1 MNAAGAGRARRLLPN
16 LALAGAVVLLL
27 LAVGELAARWALSRR
42 GGGREDNALARYS
55 EFDARLGWRKKP
67 GTHATYRR
75 REYTVDV
82 DINGQGL
89 RDPERAYAAAPGTF
103 RILALGDSFVEGYT
117 VPLEQTVTQR
127 MEHALSRPG
136 CKVEVLNGGTAGY
149 STDQEYLF
157 YQQEGARYSPAVVL
171 LFFYYND
178 IVLNTTDSYYGR
190 LKPRLE
196 MSGDYLLSLNLPLPE
211 PTPRPEAE
219 APPARRAPRG
229 SALLGWVKERMQRGA
244 PRAYNSLA
252 RLGLWEPIVPEE
264 PGEEMRVYKTGAT
277 PRIDGAWQLTCGIV
291 GALRYEVETRGARL
305 LVVHVPNKM
314 EVSDRDRELTRLA
327 YGMDAGWDVSRVL
340 QRLQQCGRQE
350 GVAVLD
356 LVPDL
361 RRASEAS
368 GDPYFTFDPHW
379 NARGHQAAADAIAA
393 DLRGRGWLPACAA
406 PRASA
411 ASAAR

>member
-1 MNAAGAGRARRLLPN
+1 MSQAGQSRWRRLLDN
-16 LALAGAVVLLL
+16 LLLAGAVVLVM
-27 LAVGELAARWALSRR
+27 LAVGEMAARWARARR

-67 GTHATYRR
+67 GAHATYRR

-117 VPLEQTVTQR
+117 VPLDQTVTQR
-127 MEHALSRPG
+127 MERALARPG
-136 CKVEVLNGGTAGY
+136 CPVEVLNGGTSGY

-178 IVLNTTDSYYGR
+178 VVLNTTDSYYGR
-190 LKPRLE
+190 LKPLLE
-196 MSGDYLLSLNLPLPE
+196 MNGDWVLSQNLPLPE
-211 PTPRPEAE
+211 PTPRPAE
-219 APPARRAPRG
+219 QAPARRPPRG
-229 SALLGWVKERMQRGA
+229 SALVGWVKERLQRGA
-244 PRAYNSLA
+244 PKAYNRLA
-252 RLGLWEPIVPEE
+252 RAGLWDPLVPEE
-264 PGEEMRVYKTGAT
+264 PGEEMRVYKTGPT
-277 PRIDGAWQLTCGIV
+277 PRIDGAWQLTCGII

-327 YGMDAGWDVSRVL
+327 YGMDDAGWDAARVL
-340 QRLQQCGRQE
+340 QRLRECARRE
-350 GVAVLD
+350 GLEVLD
-356 LVPDL
+356 LVPAL
-361 RRASEAS
+361 RAAGPDP
-368 GDPYFTFDPHW
+368 GDAYFTFDPHW
-379 NARGHQAAADAIAA
+379 NALGHQAAAEAVAA
-393 DLRGRGWLPACAA
+393 DLRARGWLPACATA
-406 PRASA
+406 ARASA
-411 ASAAR
+411 AR

>member
-1 MNAAGAGRARRLLPN
+1 MPN
-16 LALAGAVVLLL
+16 LALAAAVVVVLLSV
-27 LAVGELAARWALSRR
+27 AELAARWARGRR
-42 GGGREDNALARYS
+42 GGGREDDALARYS
-55 EFDARLGWRKKP
+55 EFDPRLGWRKKA
-67 GTHATYRR
+67 GAHATYRR
-75 REYTVDV
+75 REYTVPV
-82 DINGQGL
+82 EINGQGL
-89 RDPERAYAAAPGTF
+89 RDPERSYAAEPGTF

-127 MEHALSRPG
+127 MERALSRPG
-136 CKVEVLNGGTAGY
+136 CAVEVLNGGTAGY

-157 YQQEGARYSPAVVL
+157 YQQEGARYAPAVVL

-178 IVLNTTDSYYGR
+178 VVLNTTDSYYGR

-196 MSGDYLLSLNLPLPE
+196 MSGDFLLSLNLPLPE
-211 PTPRPEAE
+211 PTPRPAE
-219 APPARRAPRG
+219 APTRRAPRG
-229 SALLGWVKERMQRGA
+229 SALLEWVRERLQRGA

-252 RLGLWEPIVPEE
+252 RLGLWSPLVPEE

-291 GALRYEVETRGARL
+291 GALRYEVETRGGRL

-327 YGMDAGWDVSRVL
+327 YGMDGPGWDASRVL
-340 QRLQQCGRQE
+340 ERLRQCGRQE

-356 LVPDL
+356 LVPAM
-361 RRASEAS
+361 RQASGES

-379 NARGHQAAADAIAA
+379 NALGHQVAADAVAA
-393 DLRGRGWLPACAA
+393 DLRARGWLPACV
-406 PRASA
+406 RAGA
-411 ASAAR
+411 ASAAP

>member
-1 MNAAGAGRARRLLPN
+1 MSEAGASRRRRLLEN
-16 LALAGAVVLLL
+16 LALAGAVVLVL
-27 LAVGELAARWALSRR
+27 LALGELAARWARARR

-55 EFDARLGWRKKP
+55 EFDARLGWRKKA
-67 GTHATYRR
+67 GARATYRR

-127 MEHALSRPG
+127 MERSLSRPG
-136 CKVEVLNGGTAGY
+136 CAVEVLNGGTAGY

-178 IVLNTTDSYYGR
+178 VVLNTTDSYYGR

-196 MSGDYLLSLNLPLPE
+196 MSGDWVMSLNLPLPE
-211 PTPRPEAE
+211 PTPRPVEPA
-219 APPARRAPRG
+219 PARRAPRG
-229 SALLGWVKERMQRGA
+229 SALVGFVKERLQRGS
-244 PRAYNSLA
+244 PRAYNRLA
-252 RLGLWEPIVPEE
+252 RAGLWDPLVPEE
-264 PGEEMRVYKTGAT
+264 PGEEMRVYKTGPT
-277 PRIDGAWQLTCGIV
+277 PRIDGAWQLTCGIL

-305 LVVHVPNKM
+305 LVVHVPNRM

-327 YGMDAGWDVSRVL
+327 YGMDDAGWDASRVL
-340 QRLQQCGRQE
+340 QRLRQCGREE
-350 GVAVLD
+350 GLAVLD
-356 LVPDL
+356 LVPSL
-361 RRASEAS
+361 RLASQTS
-368 GDPYFTFDPHW
+368 GEPYFTFDPHW
-379 NARGHQAAADAIAA
+379 NARGHQAAAEAVAA
-393 DLRGRGWLPACAA
+393 DLRARGWLPACSTAVG
-406 PRASA
+406 